1 MPTIVIDL
9 YDIGVLVS
17 DGSQVLID
25 SASCALIES
34 YDSIIIGEAASQQ
47 ARLRPREISTQFW
60 GQLSSNSN
68 TKLVVSNAELA
79 FRHLRSIWKELPKNE
94 YEVIVAIPNT
104 FSKQDLGLLL
114 GICEKLSIPV
124 VGIVSNAVFVAQSQ
138 IPNCK
143 TVYLDLLQH
152 RIAITELNYSGDNI
166 SVSQPNKI
174 LSYGLHSLMN
184 YLAKDIAAKFIAET
198 RFDPMHLAADEQ
210 QFFDKLPLW
219 LNTLKISENIK
230 CSLTSDL
237 NTYSV
242 ELDKEYLSHANQK
255 AFNDI
260 ANFLNMLFHNH
271 ETIAIVCSASCSQV
285 FGLLDFLKTLPGCA
299 VIPIEKKTIS
309 KNALLNKELVK
320 SEVSSI
326 HYTTA
331 INCDRKISDLN
342 IKFNPGALSKLAD
355 VPTHVLFNNQAYA
368 IQKDLFVARHSSRGN
383 LLIQSIND
391 EDAVC
396 KISKKGILVEVEK
409 LNNCIVKC
417 NKEPLNVQTP
427 VQVGDCLYIDDHTT
441 AIQFIKVHQNET
453 QND

>member
-1 MPTIVIDL
+1 MSTIVIDL

-34 YDSIIIGEAASQQ
+34 YESVIIGEPARQQ

-79 FRHLRSIWKELPKNE
+79 FMHLQSIWNELPDSD

-124 VGIVSNAVFVAQSQ
+124 IGIVCNAVLAAISP
-138 IPNCK
+138 IPDCK

-152 RIAITELNYSGDNI
+152 RIAITEIDYSVTNI
-166 SVSQPNKI
+166 SVNQPNKV
-174 LSYGLHSLMN
+174 LSYGLHSLIN
-184 YLAKDIAAKFIAET
+184 YLAKDIAQKFISET

-219 LNTLKISENIK
+219 LNTLENSESVE
-230 CSLTSDL
+230 CSLTSNS
-237 NTYSV
+237 NTYCV
-242 ELDKEYLSHANQK
+242 QIEKEFLLHTNQK
-255 AFNDI
+255 AFADV
-260 ANFLNMLFHNH
+260 ANYLNMQFHNH

-285 FGLLDFLKTLPGCA
+285 FGFLDFLKTLPGCA
-299 VIPIEKKTIS
+299 IIPIDKTIVS
-309 KNALLNKELVK
+309 KYALLNKELIK
-320 SEVSSI
+320 SEDNSI
-326 HYTTA
+326 HYTTSIKRNRA
-331 INCDRKISDLN
+331 DGSD
-342 IKFNPGALSKLAD
+342 ITFNPGALSKLAD
-355 VPTHVLFNNQAYA
+355 VPTHILFNNKAYP
-368 IQKDLFVARHSSRGN
+368 IQSDLYIAKHSSKN
-383 LLIQSIND
+383 SLMIQNISDDN
-391 EDAVC
+391 AVC
-396 KISKKGILVEVEK
+396 KVSKKGVLVEVEK

-417 NKEPLNVQTP
+417 NNEPLNIQTP
-427 VQVGDCLYIDDHTT
+427 VQVGDKLFIDKHAT
-441 AIQFIKVHQNET
+441 AIQFIKVYQDEA